1 MKVEVLQKF
10 RDIHTGEMHYTGD
23 VMDIAEERFQEI
35 CGKNKGLVKAI
46 PEVQEEETEEI
57 QEDQLDKL
65 KLEELRTLAKSMGL
79 EETGKKVDL
88 IGRILENQGEEHDE
102 ESDN

>member
-10 RDIHTGEMHYTGD
+10 RDIHTGEMHYAGD
-23 VMDIAEERFQEI
+23 VMDITEERFQEI
-35 CGKNKGLVKAI
+35 CGKNKGLVKEI

-79 EETGKKVDL
+79 EETGKKADL
-88 IGRILENQGEEHDE
+88 IGRILENQGEERDE
-102 ESDN
+102 ESEN